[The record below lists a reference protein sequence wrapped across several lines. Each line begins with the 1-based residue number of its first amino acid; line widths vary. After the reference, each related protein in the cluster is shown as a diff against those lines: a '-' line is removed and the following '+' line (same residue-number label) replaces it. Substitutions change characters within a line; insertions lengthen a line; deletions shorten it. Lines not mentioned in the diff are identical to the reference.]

1 VRELSHQVKEIEHT
15 NRKCE
20 TQNLMPLDD
29 KLDLIDDIKKE
40 RNVSKIKKMVPKP
53 IFNFFIS
60 L

>member
-1 VRELSHQVKEIEHT
+1 
-15 NRKCE
+15 
-20 TQNLMPLDD
+20 MPLDD